1 MPHPLSHKCPIP
13 LFQLCLTS
21 HFMCVQ
27 SFHMVNIDVPAGVGA
42 PPLDTTS
49 RPLQILWQW
58 FSTSINYWEHGN
70 THLYVS
76 KGTPWRV
83 LHAKFRYNVCSKYAC
98 CRYCT
103 RATRALYA
111 WGITSLDT
119 TKQLTLALA
128 GASMALFCLF
138 KSPPHCCKTGASS
151 FEVGRQRN
159 LL

>member
-1 MPHPLSHKCPIP
+1 MPHSFIPIMLNFTLHVCAKFSHGEHRCASWCWCSP
-13 LFQLCLTS
+13 TR
-21 HFMCVQ
+21 H
-27 SFHMVNIDVPAGVGA
+27 SF
-42 PPLDTTS
+42 T
-49 RPLQILWQW
+49 
-58 FSTSINYWEHGN
+58 STSNFMTMIFNINKLLRHGN

-83 LHAKFRYNVCSKYAC
+83 LHAKFRYNVCSKYTY
-98 CRYCT
+98 CRHCT

-151 FEVGRQRN
+151 FEVGQQRN

>member
-1 MPHPLSHKCPIP
+1 MPHSIIPIMLNFTLHVCAKFSHGEHRCASWCWCSPTRHN
-13 LFQLCLTS
+13 FTS
-21 HFMCVQ
+21 
-27 SFHMVNIDVPAGVGA
+27 
-42 PPLDTTS
+42 T
-49 RPLQILWQW
+49 QIW

-83 LHAKFRYNVCSKYAC
+83 LHAKFRYNVCSKYTC
-98 CRYCT
+98 CRHCT

-119 TKQLTLALA
+119 TKQHTLAQA
-128 GASMALFCLF
+128 GASMALICLF
-138 KSPPHCCKTGASS
+138 KSPPHCCKNGASS